1 MKFETRELGHGVTF
15 GAVDTDKFKNGYF
28 SLNYILP
35 LTERL
40 VSECNVLTNVLL
52 RGTKKHPSVSSL
64 SKHIGMMYDPVVEVS
79 ASKTSRALIFRA
91 GAYFLDSAY
100 LPKGDTT
107 DTLGEVARLLS
118 ELLTE
123 PLVTDGAFSAE
134 YTESEKKRQID
145 RIRSKINNKDTY
157 ALGRCST
164 LMLGDI
170 PAAVDALGTEE
181 AVNGVTPSSLYE
193 TLTFILNECPIEA
206 VFVGRF
212 TKEAEETVTGL
223 ISSLTE
229 KRDPKSIA
237 PMPRLIKPAPFTEPK
252 SVSEDIS
259 ATQGRMVMGFSMP
272 STGDSTASAEV
283 FNEIFGGSPV
293 SRLFMNVRERLQLC
307 YYCASAQNHNLNVM
321 YVRSGIDRENEE
333 LAREEI
339 LRQLKL
345 LCDPESISDSEMSAA
360 RLGIINSYRAICDSS
375 AQYATWYINRRLSEK
390 HTDISLCIDE
400 INAVQKS
407 DVSRVAAG
415 VTLNINYFLN
425 GIEEGEQNEP

>member
-1 MKFETRELGHGVTF
+1 MKIEARALGHGVTF

-64 SKHIGMMYDPVVEVS
+64 SGHIGMMYDPVVEVS
-79 ASKTSRALIFRA
+79 ASKTSRALIFRV

-100 LPKGDTT
+100 LPKGDKT
-107 DTLGEVARLLS
+107 DTLGEVAGLLA
-118 ELLTE
+118 EILTE
-123 PLVTDGAFSAE
+123 PLVTDGAFSE
-134 YTESEKKRQID
+134 ECTESEKKRQTD
-145 RIRSKINNKDTY
+145 RIRSKINNKDFY
-157 ALGRCST
+157 ALERCST

-170 PAAVDALGTEE
+170 PAAADALGTEE
-181 AVNGVTPSSLYE
+181 SVRGVTTTSLYE
-193 TLTFILNECPIEA
+193 TLQFILNECPIEA

-212 TKEAEETVTGL
+212 TREAEATVIGL
-223 ISSLTE
+223 ITSLTE
-229 KRDPKSIA
+229 KRSEEGLI
-237 PMPRLIKPAPFTEPK
+237 PMPRLIKPTPFKEPK

-259 ATQGRMVMGFSMP
+259 ASQGRMVMGFSVP
-272 STGDSTASAEV
+272 DNGECTASIEV
-283 FNEIFGGSPV
+283 FNEIFGGSPI

-307 YYCASAQNHNLNVM
+307 YYCASAQNYNLNVM

-345 LCDPESISDSEMSAA
+345 LGDPENISDAEMHAA
-360 RLGIINSYRAICDSS
+360 RLGLINSYRAICDSP
-375 AQYATWYINRRLSEK
+375 AQYATWYINRRLSER
-390 HTDISLCIDE
+390 HTDISRCINE
-400 INAVQKS
+400 INAVQRS
-407 DVSRVAAG
+407 DVSNVAAG
-415 VTLNINYFLN
+415 IKLNINYFLN
-425 GIEEGEQNEP
+425 GTEETET